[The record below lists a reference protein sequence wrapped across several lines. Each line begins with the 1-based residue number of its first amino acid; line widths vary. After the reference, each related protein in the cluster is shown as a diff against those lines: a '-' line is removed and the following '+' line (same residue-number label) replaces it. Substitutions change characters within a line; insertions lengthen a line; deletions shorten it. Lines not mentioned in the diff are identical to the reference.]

1 MLRGV
6 WPRPSIA
13 AIAICL
19 VALVAPACSS
29 GGAGHQATAPPA
41 STTTSVPG
49 YRLDRTLRL
58 DQIQVLGSHNSYH
71 GRPYPQVLAALRNG
85 GNAGI
90 ATTLDYAHAPLPRQF
105 ALGVRQIELDVWSDP
120 SGGKFARPSFPIQV
134 GVRLPDEPVMRTPGY
149 KVIHQADVDT
159 NSTCLTFVS
168 CIRLVRTWSDA
179 HPAHVP
185 IDIHV
190 EMKDDRVT
198 EPMFAALEREIRSV
212 FARDQI
218 VTPDDVRGDA
228 ATLGQAVRTHGW
240 PTLGAVRGKVYFTLD
255 NESFRDAYLSGHP
268 SLRGRLL
275 FTPSSPGQDDAAF
288 AKLNDPIADA
298 SRIKAALAAHM
309 IVRTR
314 ADADTFA
321 ARANDTRMERA
332 ALTGGA
338 QLVSTDYEQPDPT
351 IGNGYIVRIPGG
363 TPARCDPV
371 TGPPGCKPT
380 DVEDPARLSVRVR

>member
-1 MLRGV
+1 L
-6 WPRPSIA
+6 A
-13 AIAICL
+13 L
-19 VALVAPACSS
+19 TVAACS
-29 GGAGHQATAPPA
+29 GGSSHGATKPAQA
-41 STTTSVPG
+41 STTTTVPG
-49 YRLDRTLRL
+49 YRLDSTLRL

-85 GNAGI
+85 GNAGL
-90 ATTLDYAHAPLPRQF
+90 AATLDYAHAPLPRQF

-120 SGGKFARPSFPIQV
+120 RGGKYARPSFPIQV
-134 GVRLPDEPVMRTPGY
+134 GVHIPDNPVMNAPGY

-159 NSTCLTFVS
+159 NSTCLTFVV
-168 CIRLVRTWSDA
+168 CLRLVRTWSDA

-198 EPMFAALEREIRSV
+198 EPMFLALEHEILSV
-212 FARDQI
+212 FTRDQI
-218 VTPDDVRGDA
+218 ITPDDVRGSA
-228 ATLGQAVRTHGW
+228 PTLGEAVRTHGW

-255 NESFRDAYLSGHP
+255 NESFRAGYLIGHP

-275 FTPSSPGQDDAAF
+275 FTPSAPGQDDAAY

-298 SRIKAALAAHM
+298 PKIKAALAAHM

-314 ADADTFA
+314 ADADTVA

-332 ALTGGA
+332 ALNGGA

-351 IGNGYIVRIPGG
+351 IGNGYTVRIPGG

-371 TGPPGCKPT
+371 TGPPGCRPT
-380 DVEDPARLSVRVR
+380 DVEDPARLSIKRG